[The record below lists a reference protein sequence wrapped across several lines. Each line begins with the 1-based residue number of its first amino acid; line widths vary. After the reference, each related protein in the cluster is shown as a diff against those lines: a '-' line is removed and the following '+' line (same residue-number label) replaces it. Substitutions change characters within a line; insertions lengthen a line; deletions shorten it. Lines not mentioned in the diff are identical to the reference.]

1 MHPSLLSR
9 SMVKDLL
16 AQACQNKE
24 NDQQVVPM
32 VFLANNARNLRVIPL
47 PDLAANVDVKRNQF
61 TTLGKQFPDTT
72 EAVFICETWFV
83 RADTTV
89 DAFKVMPSEHPCRQE
104 AIILAGRNRSNT
116 QCVGIVKPFF
126 MIGQE
131 LFWLPSV
138 LSTTPG
144 AAPSPLDHIFAP

>member
-1 MHPSLLSR
+1 
-9 SMVKDLL
+9 
-16 AQACQNKE
+16 
-24 NDQQVVPM
+24 M
-32 VFLANNARNLRVIPL
+32 VFLANNAKNLRVLPL
-47 PDLAANVDVKRNQF
+47 PDLATDADVRRSQF
-61 TTLGKQFPDTT
+61 SALGKQFPDTT

-126 MIGQE
+126 MIEQE
-131 LFWLPSV
+131 FFWRPPVMSV
-138 LSTTPG
+138 TPG
-144 AAPSPLDHIFAP
+144 TAPCPLDHIFAP